1 MKREQNHV
9 ARSLPKKPS
18 GPKHIV
24 CHHCD
29 AFGHLSSQCS
39 KFYALKRIKRKE
51 KFEFHGSCAKK
62 SKLDL
67 SENSI
72 LLKKVFNALNSL
84 TMCISGSHS
93 SNPNLTSHE
102 TLIPNNHSVW
112 MRKGSYGWTFVLL
125 IYDLILSI
133 FVGPFM
139 H

>member
-1 MKREQNHV
+1 MRREQNHV
-9 ARSLPKKPS
+9 ARSLRKNPS

-24 CHHCD
+24 CHHCG
-29 AFGHLSSQCS
+29 AFGHLKPQCS
-39 KFYALKRIKRKE
+39 KFHAFKRIKKKE
-51 KFEFHGSCAKK
+51 KLELLGSCAKK

-67 SENSI
+67 SENNI

-84 TMCISGSHS
+84 TMCISGSYS
-93 SNPNLTSHE
+93 SNPCLTSHE

-112 MRKGSYGWTFVLL
+112 MRKGSYGWTFAHLVL
-125 IYDLILSI
+125 DLILSI